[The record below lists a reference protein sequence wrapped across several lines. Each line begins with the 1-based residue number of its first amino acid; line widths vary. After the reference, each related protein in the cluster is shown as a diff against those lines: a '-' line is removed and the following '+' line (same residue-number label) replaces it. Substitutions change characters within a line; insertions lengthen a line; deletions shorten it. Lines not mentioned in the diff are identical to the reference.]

1 MNPTGRP
8 AAVLAAGIGSG
19 ALLLAST
26 RVWVH
31 AAVPEGV
38 QNAGRATVATT
49 GREAQPLVL
58 ALGRVAAAAAVALLI
73 ADRWARVALG
83 CCLVLAGAGALACA
97 VAVLADPASA
107 IRPARS
113 GLVTTVTGVHDV
125 RVTGWPWL
133 AVAAGLALIGAGVL
147 TLVAG
152 RRWAA
157 ANRRFDPIDTAG
169 ATVSRPEHAPEVW
182 DALSRGED
190 PTAQR

>member
-1 MNPTGRP
+1 VNPTGRP
-8 AAVLAAGIGSG
+8 AAALTAGIGAG
-19 ALLLAST
+19 ALLLASS
-26 RVWVH
+26 RVWVR
-31 AAVPEGV
+31 AAVPDAL
-38 QNAGRATVATT
+38 AGAAARTVVAAT

-58 ALGRVAAAAAVALLI
+58 ALGLTAAAAAVALLI

-83 CCLVLAGAGALACA
+83 CCLVLAGAGAVACA
-97 VAVLADPASA
+97 VAVLAGPAAA
-107 IRPARS
+107 IRMPRS
-113 GLVTTVTGVHDV
+113 GLVTSVADLHDV

-133 AVAAGLALIGAGVL
+133 AVAAGLALVAAGGL

-157 ANRRFDPIDTAG
+157 ASRRFDADG
-169 ATVSRPEHAPEVW
+169 ATPPRPDDAPEVW